1 MRITGTLSIMIPDVA
16 YIQAL
21 LAEYD
26 PRSEL
31 LRVARPGSGIANQV
45 LFLTTTREDLV
56 LRIYA
61 DDVKTWKPQKELAI
75 YTHMA
80 ALGIPVPAVRKVDAS
95 GRAVPFTYSLSA
107 RMEGE
112 PYSTVFASL
121 SDAENIGI
129 YATLGELLG
138 RLHTTTFDQFGD
150 VHAAADGLSVGP
162 VYELDTGRSGQS
174 LGPFATWCEMHDA
187 IVTSRMHLMRGT
199 EFEDL
204 IPMVEAYFAR
214 HQHLIEYEVMPR
226 LLHMDLHRS
235 NVLVANGK
243 VVGILDVE
251 ESVVGH
257 NEYDLMRTELANFRG
272 QSPAFARAFMDAYRA
287 HVSLDEGYGTRKDF
301 YDVSRTLVWIA
312 SLIVYGDNYAK
323 GLASQS
329 HRAARAHLLSLT
341 TGR

>member
-1 MRITGTLSIMIPDVA
+1 MIPDVA

-112 PYSTVFASL
+112 PHSTVFASL
-121 SDAENIGI
+121 SDANTAFMRRWASFWAGSTRRPSIS
-129 YATLGELLG
+129 
-138 RLHTTTFDQFGD
+138 
-150 VHAAADGLSVGP
+150 SVI
-162 VYELDTGRSGQS
+162 S
-174 LGPFATWCEMHDA
+174 
-187 IVTSRMHLMRGT
+187 
-199 EFEDL
+199 
-204 IPMVEAYFAR
+204 
-214 HQHLIEYEVMPR
+214 MPR
-226 LLHMDLHRS
+226 LMVCASDRFTNWIPGEAGSPWVHSRRGARCTMRS
-235 NVLVANGK
+235 
-243 VVGILDVE
+243 
-251 ESVVGH
+251 
-257 NEYDLMRTELANFRG
+257 
-272 QSPAFARAFMDAYRA
+272 
-287 HVSLDEGYGTRKDF
+287 
-301 YDVSRTLVWIA
+301 
-312 SLIVYGDNYAK
+312 
-323 GLASQS
+323 
-329 HRAARAHLLSLT
+329 
-341 TGR
+341 